1 MFSAI
6 HLQHRKMITKCNNKL
21 REIMK
26 SCASLAKD
34 WCSLFRE
41 RSRTRLIMLKNRKQ
55 QFTAETF
62 DSSCSGWFSWPWI
75 IEYLLKQPSSRL
87 QTIKHWPFVK
97 HVTCLQFVVRH
108 TTAQKSSS
116 PKAQRPKLV
125 LYQKRTTAGGREI
138 NYTLGN
144 HLSSYCNQSTQQT
157 LEAQFNSLVSSIC
170 TQVIALNTR

>member
-1 MFSAI
+1 MIKQNPNKTVELSNCSNKQSKVKHSHSSGESIYKLFIKKMFSAI

-26 SCASLAKD
+26 SCALLAKD

-41 RSRTRLIMLKNRKQ
+41 RLRTRPTMLKNRKQ

-62 DSSCSGWFSWPWI
+62 DSSCSGCFSWLGI

-97 HVTCLQFVVRH
+97 HLTCLQFVVRH

-116 PKAQRPKLV
+116 PKTQSFIKSGPRL
-125 LYQKRTTAGGREI
+125 GGEK
-138 NYTLGN
+138 
-144 HLSSYCNQSTQQT
+144 
-157 LEAQFNSLVSSIC
+157 
-170 TQVIALNTR
+170 

>member
-26 SCASLAKD
+26 SCALLAKD

-41 RSRTRLIMLKNRKQ
+41 RLRTRPTMLKNRKQ

-62 DSSCSGWFSWPWI
+62 DSSCSGCFSWLGI

-97 HVTCLQFVVRH
+97 HLTCLQFVVRH

-116 PKAQRPKLV
+116 PKTQRPKLV

-138 NYTLGN
+138 N
-144 HLSSYCNQSTQQT
+144 
-157 LEAQFNSLVSSIC
+157 C
-170 TQVIALNTR
+170 T